1 MAGGRALQEAQKAE
15 DKRKNRSISHPESLP
30 KLTKKPQPPAHLPA
44 ITQKPQPHV
53 RTMPRLTPRPRSQ
66 MLSQHPQEPVHKH
79 DYSHSGGRALNA
91 TRQSKEHQDHLELV
105 KLARKILTIHREAP
119 SSGLQGDTKT
129 DLDNL
134 TADAYKYSN
143 TYRNTLADASVAH
156 GNYLEAQAEHAK
168 KTENE
173 KYSGSVPKLAL
184 GFINMKGPVAGVEQ
198 AAASAVGKA
207 APFVAGAA
215 APAIT
220 SLLAGIDK
228 ATGADSLGTAKKI
241 VGNAGK
247 ELIDLPANAIPSLY
261 YAGKPAVEGLVA
273 KAGNPNSPQASE
285 GLKETGRRLAEPY
298 VNLAKHPGKTFE
310 EHPIST
316 ALMITGPLKA
326 ADRVA
331 GRIEQ
336 QAIPGMKP
344 KKPYKVVEQKLP
356 GTAAKKII
364 LPRQGAL
371 ASRLQKKMG
380 GESVTN
386 RIMKGNP
393 TRMPD
398 AEIAKRT
405 DEMFYHSIHQ
415 SRQEAYAAI
424 QGAKDA
430 GITDDKV
437 LQQIGKS
444 TLDAHREVFRDL
456 TVKDM
461 ALRDKAGRLRTFH
474 FIDGRGGAA
483 QAIEKWGQNM
493 INQGRQAVMTEYE
506 HGGAKGR
513 TYRGARGKDVQ
524 TLVPRQLKTG
534 DEKGKYVLMPK
545 IAADQLAQHDSYLA
559 QTPLSAVG
567 QAVGGTFRRTVLPFS
582 PKWLSNNYTEA
593 ALRGGLNGVG
603 AMSYKEAKDVF
614 GQLSPAQH
622 AEWNNLVKSVGHGG
636 MQRQLLQEGTT
647 FADRLEHTKYEN
659 VGKAIT
665 KFGQHPG
672 PKTIAKVFDK
682 YTDVVFSQLNGKME
696 NAVHMGM
703 AGKVLRR
710 NPLMS
715 QKIVDLTAKAMKNPE
730 GAATVESRNNLI
742 ALGREVDRM
751 FGKYGKYS
759 PSIRRSVATWT
770 PFIPWSLN
778 AVHFITQHLPND
790 HPVVTALIADA
801 HQASQEWRN
810 KHGLG
815 YFIDGA
821 LPPFLQGGVPG
832 GNGSHWMIFT
842 QGTPFSAAGDPTG
855 TAARGFNPL
864 GSTILN
870 NLSGMDWKGDKFKNP
885 NPIYNTEQ
893 AILSLLEATTPI
905 GYASSKLTSGGDSTN
920 ENLMKWLNPYHPV
933 KGKQPKGG
941 AKGPFDSKPASSTN
955 DNPFDSGSKK
965 KKSANPF
972 DG

>member
-1 MAGGRALQEAQKAE
+1 MAGGRALHEA
-15 DKRKNRSISHPESLP
+15 NRVHSRTISNPGNLP
-30 KLTKKPQPPAHLPA
+30 KLTPKPQPPAHLPA
-44 ITQKPQPHV
+44 ITKKPQPTP
-53 RTMPRLTPRPRSQ
+53 RLLPRLTPRPKSQ
-66 MLSQHPQEPVHKH
+66 VITKHPQKPVEHH
-79 DYSHSGGRALNA
+79 DYSHSGGRALDAARN
-91 TRQSKEHQDHLELV
+91 TSEHKDHVELV
-105 KLARKILTIHREAP
+105 KLARRIISAHANARTP
-119 SSGLQGDTKT
+119 GVTGDTKGN
-129 DLDNL
+129 LEGL
-134 TADAYKYSN
+134 TADAYKTSN
-143 TYRNTLADASVAH
+143 TFANALSDSHDAA
-156 GNYLEAQAEHAK
+156 GKYLEHLAQMNKQAE
-168 KTENE
+168 ND
-173 KYSGSVPKLAL
+173 KYSGSPGKLIS
-184 GFINMKGPVAGVEQ
+184 GFINMKGPVADIESK
-198 AAASAVGKA
+198 AASAVGKLAPNVA
-207 APFVAGAA
+207 AAI
-215 APAIT
+215 APAIPAT
-220 SLLAGIDK
+220 LGAIDK
-228 ATGADSLGTAKKI
+228 ITGAHTLKTTGKI
-241 VGNAGK
+241 IGNAGK
-247 ELIDLPANAIPSLY
+247 ELVDIPANAIPSLY

-273 KAGNPNSPQASE
+273 KAGNPNSPAASE

-298 VNLAKHPGKTFE
+298 VNLAKHPGKTLE
-310 EHPIST
+310 EHPLSS
-316 ALMITGPLKA
+316 ALMVLGPGKA
-326 ADRVA
+326 LDRVA
-331 GRIEQ
+331 GRVEQ
-336 QAIPGMKP
+336 GAIPGRKP
-344 KKPYKVVEQKLP
+344 VSPYEHIQQKLP
-356 GTAAKKII
+356 GTAAAKVV

-371 ASRLQKKMG
+371 AYRIQKKMG
-380 GESVTN
+380 GESVTK
-386 RIMKGNP
+386 RVMQGNP

-405 DEMFYHSIHQ
+405 DEMFYHSLHQ
-415 SRQEAYAAI
+415 SRQEAYKAI
-424 QGAKDA
+424 QEAKNR
-430 GITDDKV
+430 GITDEKK
-437 LQQIGKS
+437 LQKIGKD
-444 TLDAHREVFRDL
+444 TLDAYRDVHRDR

-461 ALRDKAGRLRTFH
+461 ALRDKSGRLRTFD
-474 FIDGRGGAA
+474 FIDGKNGAA
-483 QAIEKWGQNM
+483 KAIERWGQNM
-493 INQGRQAVMTEYE
+493 INQGRQAVMTEYQ

-513 TYRGARGKDVQ
+513 VFRGARGKDVQ

-534 DEKGKYVLMPK
+534 PQRGKYVLMPK

-593 ALRGGLNGVG
+593 ALRGGINSVG
-603 AMSYKEAKDVF
+603 PLSHAEAKGVF
-614 GQLSPAQH
+614 GQLKPTQV

-672 PKTIAKVFDK
+672 PRTIAHVFDK

-710 NPLMS
+710 HPLMS
-715 QKIVDLTAKAMKNPE
+715 QKIVDLTTKAMKNPDGPKTIE
-730 GAATVESRNNLI
+730 ARNNLI

-759 PSIRRSVATWT
+759 PTIRRSVATWT

-815 YFIDGA
+815 YFVDGS
-821 LPPFLQGGVPG
+821 LPTFLQGGVPG
-832 GNGSHWMIFT
+832 SNGSHWMIFS
-842 QGTPFSAAGDPTG
+842 QGTPFAAAGDPTG

-870 NLSGMDWKGDKFKNP
+870 NLNGMDWKGDKFKKANP
-885 NPIYNTEQ
+885 AYNTEQ

-941 AKGPFDSKPASSTN
+941 NKGPFDSKPASTTN
-955 DNPFDSGSKK
+955 NNPFDSGKK
-965 KKSANPF
+965 TKKSGNPF

>member
-1 MAGGRALQEAQKAE
+1 MAQDTETTRAQVKT
-15 DKRKNRSISHPESLP
+15 RRISHPESLP
-30 KLTKKPQPPAHLPA
+30 KLTRKPQPRGDLPA
-44 ITQKPQPHV
+44 ITRKPQPNT
-53 RTMPRLTPRPRSQ
+53 RTMPHLTSRPRSQ
-66 MLSQHPQEPVHKH
+66 MITSHPQKPVEKH
-79 DYSHSGGRALNA
+79 DYSHSGGRALDTA
-91 TRQSKEHQDHLELV
+91 RSTRAHKDHQELV
-105 KLARKILTIHREAP
+105 KLARTIISAHADSP
-119 SSGLQGDTKT
+119 SPGVQGDTKG
-129 DLDNL
+129 DFESL
-134 TADAYKYSN
+134 TADAYKIGNAYQN
-143 TYRNTLADASVAH
+143 ALANANEAH
-156 GNYLEAQAEHAK
+156 GAYLEHLAKMNKEAE
-168 KTENE
+168 ND
-173 KYSGSVPKLAL
+173 KYSGSPGKLIS
-184 GFINMKGPVAGVEQ
+184 GFINMKGPIASAES
-198 AAASAVGKA
+198 AAANAVGKA
-207 APFVAGAA
+207 APYVAATA
-215 APAIT
+215 MPAIT
-220 SLLAGIDK
+220 GLLAGVDK
-228 ATGADSLGTAKKI
+228 ATGAHTLDTAGKI
-241 VGNAGK
+241 IGNAGK
-247 ELIDLPANAIPSLY
+247 ELVDIPANAIPSLY
-261 YAGKPAVEGLVA
+261 YVGKPAVEGLA
-273 KAGNPNSPQASE
+273 ARAANPNSPAASE
-285 GLKETGRRLAEPY
+285 GYKETGRRLAEPY

-331 GRIEQ
+331 GRVEQ
-336 QAIPGMKP
+336 QAVPGMKP
-344 KKPYKVVEQKLP
+344 KKPYKMIEQRLP
-356 GTAAKKII
+356 GTAAKKVI

-430 GITDDKV
+430 GIKDDKI

-444 TLDAHREVFRDL
+444 TLDAHREVYRDL

-474 FIDGRGGAA
+474 FIDGKGGAA
-483 QAIEKWGQNM
+483 QAIERWGQNM

-534 DEKGKYVLMPK
+534 PEKGKYVLMPK

-682 YTDVVFSQLNGKME
+682 YTDVVFSQLNGRME

-710 NPLMS
+710 HPLMS
-715 QKIVDLTAKAMKNPE
+715 QKIVELTTKAMNNPE

-815 YFIDGA
+815 YFVDGA
-821 LPPFLQGGVPG
+821 LPPFLQGGIPG

-920 ENLMKWLNPYHPV
+920 QNLMKWLNPYHPV
-933 KGKQPKGG
+933 PGKKPKGG
-941 AKGPFDSKPASSTN
+941 KKGPFDSKPASTTN
-955 DNPFDSGSKK
+955 DNPFDSGKKK
-965 KKSANPF
+965 KKSDNPF